1 MAEVDWDAL
10 WLAFKLR
17 HANTRGRT
25 HREPGGLVR
34 FIQNEHDNFIA
45 DGDSFHTSLIGKTMS
60 EFGIEPSGANYTALV
75 HAAKRDKESQ

>member
-17 HANTRGRT
+17 HANTRGKT
-25 HREPGGLVR
+25 HPEPGGLVR
-34 FIQNEHDNFIA
+34 FIQHDSFIVA
-45 DGDSFHTSLIGKTMS
+45 DVDSFHTSLVGKTMS

-75 HAAKRDKESQ
+75 RAAKRDKESQ